1 MKVLLVQPPIEDFY
15 TTPIRL
21 YPLGLLYAA
30 RILEDAGAEVAV
42 LDCLSPPK
50 KRQIPIPVSFGYL
63 PPLDRIPHFF
73 KGYYRFGLSDEE
85 ILRRVDAF
93 SPDLIGISA
102 QFTAYYENVERL
114 AQLFKS
120 RSPAPIFIGGHHA
133 TVFAPEVRRRTPEID
148 FVLEGPAERCLPE
161 FLRSFG
167 KESSWERPGTAG
179 TVKRGAGMVGGA
191 DAGVDWRSLQPAHHL
206 VRGADYRIGRK
217 IYISLSAGRGCPYG
231 CDFCSV
237 HRMFGRK
244 AEYRSVDS
252 VLDEMRA
259 SRSAKDA
266 SVFNFEDDNLS
277 FDRAWFLEFLRAAA
291 SDPTLRG
298 AELTAMNG
306 LCHNTLDV
314 EVLSAMR
321 AAGFRELNVSLV
333 TASPELRGR
342 HRRPEIFDR
351 FDKFAGL
358 IREARRLSFFV
369 TAYVII
375 GLPGQTY
382 EEARATVDGLL
393 ALDVLVGPSV
403 YYAAPGS
410 PLHEREGLPPAV
422 RDDWNLCRSSAFA
435 VETPDFRRAQQLE
448 LFSYVREK
456 NLERRITE
464 FRACR

>member
-1 MKVLLVQPPIEDFY
+1 MRVLLVQPPIEDFY

-30 RILEDAGAEVAV
+30 RVIENAGAEVAA

-50 KRQIPIPVSFGYL
+50 KRQLPIPACFGYL
-63 PPLDRIPHFF
+63 PPLDRVPHFF

-102 QFTAYYENVERL
+102 QFTAYYESVERL
-114 AQLFKS
+114 ARLLKS
-120 RSPAPIFIGGHHA
+120 RSRAPIFIGGHHA
-133 TVFAPEVRRRTPEID
+133 TVFAPEIRRRTPEID
-148 FVLEGPAERCLPE
+148 FVLQGPAERCLPE
-161 FLRSFG
+161 FLAS
-167 KESSWERPGTAG
+167 
-179 TVKRGAGMVGGA
+179 RGLGRLSVPSGGGA
-191 DAGVDWRSLQPAHHL
+191 ATEVDWRSLQAAHRL

-217 IYISLSAGRGCPYG
+217 NYISLSAGRGCPYG

-244 AEYRSVDS
+244 AEYRSIDS
-252 VLDEMRA
+252 VLDEMRT
-259 SRSAKDA
+259 SRTEKDA
-266 SVFNFEDDNLS
+266 LVFNFEDDNLS
-277 FDRAWFLEFLRAAA
+277 FDRAWFLEFLRAVA

-306 LCHNTLDV
+306 LCHNTLDA

-333 TASPELRGR
+333 TASAELRAR
-342 HRRPEIFDR
+342 YRRPELVDR
-351 FDKFAGL
+351 FDKFSRL
-358 IREARRLSFFV
+358 IREAQRLSFFI

-456 NLERRITE
+456 NLERKAK
-464 FRACR
+464 RASRAGDASRGI